1 LWLIFRKRQKKRVGI
16 RTAIC
21 RGQSVLL
28 EPAFYEQ
35 LGQDPAEIIEQ
46 AKQALVARYGPPS
59 RG

>member
-1 LWLIFRKRQKKRVGI
+1 M
-16 RTAIC
+16 
-21 RGQSVLL
+21 L